1 MKSNILI
8 HQQQRVVPKT
18 VGKNNKEGSPFP
30 LDRKNNVMSIL
41 HTEREKYV
49 LCIVFTFF
57 QEYIHTKNTTKTN
70 ARVMMIRMNKYNKY
84 NSTTTTHND

>member
-41 HTEREKYV
+41 HTER
-49 LCIVFTFF
+49 VF
-57 QEYIHTKNTTKTN
+57 YSVYLLPGIHTYKKYNKDAN
-70 ARVMMIRMNKYNKY
+70 ARVMMIRMSMYNKY